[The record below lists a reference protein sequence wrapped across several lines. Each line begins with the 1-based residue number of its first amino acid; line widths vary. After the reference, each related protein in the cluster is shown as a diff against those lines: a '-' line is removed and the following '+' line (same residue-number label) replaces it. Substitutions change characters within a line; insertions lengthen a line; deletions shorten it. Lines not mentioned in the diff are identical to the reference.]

1 MRNRPRLGSIY
12 RRRKRMRDGSVVE
25 LPNWWIKYS
34 NGNGRIFRESSRSSR
49 IQEAEKLLKQRI
61 QQIEDRLFAGPKY
74 DRILIGELL
83 DELIL
88 DYRVNGKSL
97 KDFADPIV
105 RCHLRPYFGRMR
117 ATSFTTPDVQ
127 KYMAERRDAGAA
139 NATIN
144 RECALLR
151 RAFNLGRRQTPP
163 KVRFVPYIPKLK
175 EDNVRKGFL
184 EHSQFV
190 DLRQALPDE
199 IKPVLTFAYYTGCR
213 REEILSLAWSQVDLV
228 RKIVRLEPGTTKN
241 DEGRN
246 LPLVPELFE
255 TLSMQKSIRDVKYP
269 HCSWVFFRRGKR
281 IRDFRGAWEIA
292 CKAAKLVDAEGNP
305 NRIFHD
311 LRRTGVRNLIR
322 AGIPERVAML
332 ISGHKSRS
340 VFERYNIVSERD
352 LQEAA
357 RRLENYISQM
367 AGAESRN
374 TLGTLLGTPAKPSG
388 QTGEDKLL
396 ITTVVRHCAKVAE
409 LADAPDL
416 GSGPARG
423 RGSTPLFRTNTL
435 QALTQ
440 AVYQFRQDLGNFSL
454 LHGCRRI

>member
-1 MRNRPRLGSIY
+1 MIRVASKALGRLSSSAPRLFRQRSFPRLPDRG
-12 RRRKRMRDGSVVE
+12 RRAH
-25 LPNWWIKYS
+25 
-34 NGNGRIFRESSRSSR
+34 
-49 IQEAEKLLKQRI
+49 AENVAQAQCGDAIAKH
-61 QQIEDRLFAGPKY
+61 
-74 DRILIGELL
+74 
-83 DELIL
+83 
-88 DYRVNGKSL
+88 GKSL

-105 RCHLRPYFGRMR
+105 RSHLRPYFGRMR
-117 ATSFTTPDVQ
+117 ATAFTTPDVQ
-127 KYMAERRDAGAA
+127 EYMEDRRDAGAA

-151 RAFNLGRRQTPP
+151 RAFNLGRPQTPP
-163 KVRFVPYIPKLK
+163 KVRFVPYIPRLK

-213 REEILSLAWSQVDLV
+213 REEILSLVGSQVDLA
-228 RKIVRLEPGTTKN
+228 RRIVRLEPGTTKN
-241 DEGRN
+241 DEERN

-255 TLSMQKSIRDVKYP
+255 TLAMQRSIRDVKYP
-269 HCSWVFFRRGKR
+269 ECQWVFFRRGRR

-292 CKAAKLVDAEGNP
+292 CKTAKLVDAEGNP
-305 NRIFHD
+305 TRIFHD

-322 AGIPERVAML
+322 AGIPERVAMV

-367 AGAESRN
+367 AEAQSRN
-374 TLGTLLGTPAKPSG
+374 SLRTPLGTPAKPSG
-388 QTGEDKLL
+388 QTGKDKLL
-396 ITTVVRHCAKVAE
+396 ITRVVSHRAKVAE
-409 LADAPDL
+409 F
-416 GSGPARG
+416 GRRARLRIWSRKG
-423 RGSTPLFRTNTL
+423 WGFESPLSH
-435 QALTQ
+435 QAFQ
-440 AVYQFRQDLGNFSL
+440 NRNEFARVCSL
-454 LHGCRRI
+454 EQII